1 MYLTYNEG
9 KPVVAETF
17 IRTLKIRIYK
27 DLNLISENVYIDK
40 IDDIVNEC
48 SITYDRRKVR
58 YIY

>member
-9 KPVVAETF
+9 KSVVAETF

-27 DLNLISENVYIDK
+27 DLNLISKNVYIDK
-40 IDDIVNEC
+40 VDDIVNEC